1 MRVQFFKKLFLT
13 VLSLSLAVTGVHGAA
28 SFYYGVTGTDEVSAA
43 LQPDYTYQGI
53 DVSKWQEDI
62 DWAQVASDKNVEFV
76 IIRCGYGSNTET
88 HDDVKWEE
96 YASACE
102 QYGIPYGVY
111 LYSYATSSAMID
123 SEVNHI
129 KRLLKGH
136 TPSLPIYLD
145 MEEKTVTDTCSASQ
159 LSAMAKRF
167 CKKMD
172 NAGFR
177 CGVYASAYYWYAYLD
192 KFAEEDTHYHWV
204 AQYNTPYCAYANEE
218 IVEDFGK
225 SWAFFKDYHYY
236 ETWQYASTG
245 SVAGI
250 SGNVDMN
257 YWYGSMDLIAST
269 TSANTASGVKLTWS
283 STPQADYY
291 YIYRKDEDASS
302 YEKVDYVDA
311 STLSYVDDSAEPG
324 ALYDYKIKLR
334 TGSGFTEAGPRS
346 TILRLENPVISKVA
360 NYDKGMKVA
369 WDETDGADGYYIYR
383 KTSQDGTWEKL
394 DKVEDGS
401 TVSYKDT
408 TVKAGKRYYYTVK
421 AYSDEGYSSS
431 KDADGSSYYRL
442 ATPAMDEISN
452 KSYGMYIAW
461 DDVAKASGYNIYRK
475 SKADGTYELIAQ
487 VEGRENT
494 EYRDKSV
501 AFGNGKNYYYT
512 VRAYI
517 TKGSRNYYSAQN
529 AEGLYYY
536 RLTAPYLTK
545 AVKKSKYNKVVWDE
559 NEKAGGYIVYRKT
572 KKSGSWKKV
581 AVIDD
586 SETAY
591 YKDTDVKKGK
601 TYYYTVRA
609 YKVKN
614 GTKYVS
620 KYDTTGLKVKR

>member
-1 MRVQFFKKLFLT
+1 MKVNLIKKFVT
-13 VLSLSLAVTGVHGAA
+13 AMLSLSLAVTGVQGAA

-53 DVSKWQEDI
+53 DVSKWQGDI

-218 IVEDFGK
+218 IVEDFDK

-257 YWYGSMDLIAST
+257 YWYGSMDLIATT

-334 TGSGFTEAGPRS
+334 TGSGFTEAGPVS
-346 TILRLENPVISKVA
+346 TIIRLENPEISKVA
-360 NYDKGMKVA
+360 NYDKGIKVT
-369 WDETDGADGYYIYR
+369 WSEVEGASGYRIYR
-383 KTSQDGTWEKL
+383 RTSADDKWEKI
-394 DKVEDGS
+394 DTIKDGE
-401 TVSYKDT
+401 TVAYKDT
-408 TVKAGKRYYYTVK
+408 SVKAGKRYYYTIK
-421 AYSDEGYSSS
+421 AYHEDGYNSS
-431 KDADGSSYYRL
+431 KDSEGSFYYRL
-442 ATPAMDEISN
+442 ATPALEEITN

-461 DDVAKASGYNIYRK
+461 DDVPKASGYYIYRR
-475 SKADGTYELIAQ
+475 SSEDKAYERIGQ

-494 EYRDKSV
+494 EYKDKSV
-501 AFGNGKNYYYT
+501 AFSNGKNYYYT

-517 TKGSRNYYSAQN
+517 TKGEQNYSSASDSN
-529 AEGLYYY
+529 GLYYFK
-536 RLTAPYLTK
+536 LMAPYLKK
-545 AVKKSKYNKVVWDE
+545 AVKKSKYNKVTWEE
-559 NEKAGGYIVYRKT
+559 NEKASGYIVYRKT
-572 KKSGSWKKV
+572 SKAGSWKKV

-586 SETAY
+586 NSKTA

-601 TYYYTVRA
+601 TYYYTVRS
-609 YKVKN
+609 YRVKN
-614 GTKYVS
+614 GQKYVS
-620 KYDTTGLKVKR
+620 TYDTEGLKVKR